1 MSKILTRRPE
11 APDVPASGPAVPR
24 RKPRRVPSIWITVI
38 ATVVILGLWEV
49 TGRQINPL
57 FMSYPSA
64 VAEEFVDQL
73 TSGVLI
79 DAMLASLQPLAVGYL
94 LCILGIPLGIMI
106 GRFRVVE
113 AAIGPY
119 VTAAYSM
126 PLVALIP
133 LFVLWFGLG
142 FMAKVAIV
150 FTMGVFPVIINTW
163 AGVKAVPK
171 TLIEVGT
178 AFVASQPAIV
188 RSIIVP
194 ATIPYVMTGLRLAI
208 GRCVVAVVVAEFFTA
223 ITGLGGLII
232 NAGNQFNTAGMF
244 VPVLVLMVIG
254 VSLTQLIG
262 VLEHKVAPWQRSL
275 SAQSN

>member
-1 MSKILTRRPE
+1 MAKILTQQAATTA
-11 APDVPASGPAVPR
+11 APAAAPARPR
-24 RKPRRVPSIWITVI
+24 RRSGLPSPWITVI
-38 ATVVILGLWEV
+38 STVVILGTWELF
-49 TGRQINPL
+49 GRQINPL

-64 VAEEFVDQL
+64 VAIEFKDSL
-73 TSGVLI
+73 ASGELI
-79 DAMLASLQPLAVGYL
+79 EALLASLQPLTVGYL
-94 LCILGIPLGIMI
+94 LCTLGIPLGILI

-126 PLVALIP
+126 PLVALVP

-142 FMAKVAIV
+142 FTAKVAIV
-150 FTMGVFPVIINTW
+150 FTMGIFPVIINTW

-178 AFVASQPAIV
+178 AFVASQPAIL
-188 RSIIVP
+188 RSIVVP
-194 ATIPYVMTGLRLAI
+194 ATIPYVMTGMRLAI

-244 VPVLVLMVIG
+244 VPVVVLMLIG
-254 VSLTQLIG
+254 VSLTKLVG
-262 VLEHKVAPWQRSL
+262 VLEDKVAPWQRGLTGNRS
-275 SAQSN
+275 

>member
-1 MSKILTRRPE
+1 MAKILTQQAATSAAPAAAPAGSRRR
-11 APDVPASGPAVPR
+11 SGL
-24 RKPRRVPSIWITVI
+24 PSPWITVI
-38 ATVVILGLWEV
+38 STVVILGTWELF
-49 TGRQINPL
+49 GRQINPL

-64 VAEEFVDQL
+64 VAIEFEDSL
-73 TSGVLI
+73 ASGELI
-79 DAMLASLQPLAVGYL
+79 EALLASLQPLTVGYL
-94 LCILGIPLGIMI
+94 LCALGIPLGILI

-126 PLVALIP
+126 PLVALVP

-142 FMAKVAIV
+142 FTAKVAIV
-150 FTMGVFPVIINTW
+150 FTMGIFPVIINTW

-178 AFVASQPAIV
+178 AFVASQPAIL
-188 RSIIVP
+188 RSIVVP
-194 ATIPYVMTGLRLAI
+194 ATIPYVMTGMRLAI

-244 VPVLVLMVIG
+244 VPVVVLMLIG
-254 VSLTQLIG
+254 VSLTKLVG
-262 VLEHKVAPWQRSL
+262 VLEDKVAPWQRGITGNRS
-275 SAQSN
+275 

>member
-1 MSKILTRRPE
+1 MAKTLAQATPPRASAAAPTPSGRRLHL
-11 APDVPASGPAVPR
+11 
-24 RKPRRVPSIWITVI
+24 PSPLITVI
-38 ATVVILGLWEV
+38 STVVILGLWELL
-49 TGRQINPL
+49 GRQINPL

-64 VAEEFVDQL
+64 IAIEFKDSL
-73 TSGVLI
+73 ASGELI
-79 DAMLASLQPLAVGYL
+79 EALLASLQPLAVGYL
-94 LCILGIPLGIMI
+94 LCALGIPLGILI

-126 PLVALIP
+126 PLVALVP

-142 FMAKVAIV
+142 FTAKVAIV

-178 AFVASQPAIV
+178 AFVASQPAIL
-188 RSIIVP
+188 RSIVVP

-244 VPVLVLMVIG
+244 VPVVVLM
-254 VSLTQLIG
+254 LIG
-262 VLEHKVAPWQRSL
+262 VGLTKLVGVLEDKVAPWQRGLTGNRS
-275 SAQSN
+275 

>member
-1 MSKILTRRPE
+1 MAKILTRRPE
-11 APDVPASGPAVPR
+11 AVDVPATGPAMPR
-24 RKPRRVPSIWITVI
+24 RRSRRLPSLWITVI

-49 TGRQINPL
+49 VGRQINPL

-64 VAEEFVDQL
+64 VAIEFQESL
-73 TSGVLI
+73 ASGELVEAL
-79 DAMLASLQPLAVGYL
+79 LASLQPLAVGYL
-94 LCILGIPLGIMI
+94 MCTLGIPLGILI

-142 FMAKVAIV
+142 FTVKVAIV

-188 RSIIVP
+188 RSIVVP

-223 ITGLGGLII
+223 ISGLGGLII
-232 NAGNQFNTAGMF
+232 NAGNQFNTAGIF

-254 VSLTQLIG
+254 VGLTQLIG
-262 VLEHKVAPWQRSL
+262 VLENKVAPWQRSL
-275 SAQSN
+275 AGRDS